1 MHWDTDG
8 WKTMTNKTLPISNIY
23 CQNWPH
29 ILVCN
34 ILPAKYILSFQKIMV
49 RYKKRY
55 FVIEYDR
62 ASHVS
67 KDKCEL
73 DLEPLNSKD
82 IDVANAI
89 KHKILELHGDFGRA
103 ATTVGLK
110 VIYANMNTRLVI
122 VRCRHGPHT
131 LVASS
136 LPFVTKI
143 KNDSVVGKLLY
154 TGATIRHCHKFMLKR
169 QQVLLEKAKVMITK
183 NKEEILAEI
192 MTINNIDPL

>member
-1 MHWDTDG
+1 
-8 WKTMTNKTLPISNIY
+8 
-23 CQNWPH
+23 
-29 ILVCN
+29 
-34 ILPAKYILSFQKIMV
+34 MV

-55 FVIEYDR
+55 FVIEFER
-62 ASHVS
+62 AAYVS
-67 KDKCEL
+67 KDRNEL

-89 KHKILELHGDFGRA
+89 KNKILELHGDFGRA

-110 VIYANMNTRLVI
+110 VIYANMSTRLVI

-131 LVASS
+131 LVASA

-143 KNDSVVGKLLY
+143 RNDAVVGKLLY
-154 TGATIRHCHKFMLKR
+154 TGATIRHCHKYMLNR
-169 QQVLLEKAKVMITK
+169 QKKLLEKAKVIIKK
-183 NKEEILAEI
+183 NNEDTLNEI